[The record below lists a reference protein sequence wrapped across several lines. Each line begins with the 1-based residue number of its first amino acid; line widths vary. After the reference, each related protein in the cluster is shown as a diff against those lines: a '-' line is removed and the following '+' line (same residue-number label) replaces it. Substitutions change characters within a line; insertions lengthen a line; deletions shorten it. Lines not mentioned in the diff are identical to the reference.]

1 MNSTLRFA
9 ALLLAATLL
18 GGCAALNRVH
28 SEVTTYSD
36 WPADRKPGRYA
47 FERLPSQKANAT
59 RQAEL
64 EAAASGALEK
74 AGFTA
79 VPDAAQADVIVQ
91 IGARLTRV
99 EVSPWD
105 DPLWWRWGAGYWR
118 APAWRSSRSM
128 YYAGLHAD
136 WATRYERSVALLL
149 RDRASGTPLFEAHAQ
164 TEGGTSGDGALLGAM
179 LEAALQGFPSIGAQN
194 PRTVTV
200 QLP

>member
-1 MNSTLRFA
+1 MNSILRFA
-9 ALLLAATLL
+9 ALLLIATLL

-74 AGFTA
+74 AGFTV

-105 DPLWWRWGAGYWR
+105 DPGPAADLMRRLR
-118 APAWRSSRSM
+118 AAYDPRQTLNPGRF
-128 YYAGLHAD
+128 LAD
-136 WATRYERSVALLL
+136 S
-149 RDRASGTPLFEAHAQ
+149 
-164 TEGGTSGDGALLGAM
+164 
-179 LEAALQGFPSIGAQN
+179 
-194 PRTVTV
+194 
-200 QLP
+200 